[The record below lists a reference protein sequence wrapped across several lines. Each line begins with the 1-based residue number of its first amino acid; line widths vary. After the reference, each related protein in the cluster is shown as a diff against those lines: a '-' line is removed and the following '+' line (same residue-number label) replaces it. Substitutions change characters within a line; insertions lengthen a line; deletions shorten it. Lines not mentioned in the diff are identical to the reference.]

1 MTFTVESLPS
11 LIGGAWVQGTGDTI
25 DVRDPSNGEIV
36 ATVAAASETQVDQ
49 AVSAAGA
56 ALEDWKTTNEFT
68 RKKLLHRLAE
78 LVREDIDTLAELVT
92 KEMGK
97 PISEARGEAE
107 KLADAFDY
115 YAEEAVRVYG
125 RTIPNSVDKV
135 TSIVRYEP
143 IGVVGAICPWNY
155 PLELIGWKLAA
166 SMAAGCTLVIKPSEY
181 TPSSAVRLF
190 EIVERAGFPK
200 GVVNLVLGAAQTG
213 GALTSHPGIDKV
225 AFTGS
230 TATGLKIGHSLARPI
245 PSSMEL
251 GGSCPLIVTASA
263 NIDDAVA
270 GCLRRGFRNAG
281 QICIAINRVYVER
294 SARSEFAEKLAAAV
308 GALSVGPGMD
318 DPYVGPVTNKEIQDR
333 FAEHLDDVRAQGGRV
348 LVGGEPVE
356 QPGFWV
362 SPAVV
367 DDVPFDSLLGS
378 TETFGPVV
386 GITPFD
392 LWEEAVRYANGTG
405 SGLAVYLYATDVT
418 EIFEIGHA
426 LDFGNVAVNNPD
438 TGITNAPYG
447 GRKDSG
453 HGYEHGPEGLHS
465 YLQIKHLRIRY

>member
-1 MTFTVESLPS
+1 
-11 LIGGAWVQGTGDTI
+11 
-25 DVRDPSNGEIV
+25 
-36 ATVAAASETQVDQ
+36 SETQVEQ
-49 AVSAAGA
+49 PVSAAGA

-294 SARSEFAEKLAAAV
+294 RVRSERAETHAAAV
-308 GALSVGPGMD
+308 GALSVGAGLGGPA
-318 DPYVGPVTNKEIQDR
+318 VGPVTNKEIQDR

-426 LDFGNVAVNNPD
+426 LDFGNVA
-438 TGITNAPYG
+438 
-447 GRKDSG
+447 
-453 HGYEHGPEGLHS
+453 
-465 YLQIKHLRIRY
+465 